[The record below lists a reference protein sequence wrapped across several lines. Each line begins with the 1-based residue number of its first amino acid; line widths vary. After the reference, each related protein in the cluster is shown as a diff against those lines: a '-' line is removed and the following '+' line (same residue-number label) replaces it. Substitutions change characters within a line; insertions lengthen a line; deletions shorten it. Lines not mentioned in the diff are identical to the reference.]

1 MKPKEIKRLQR
12 QARFLH
18 VRPLGPDILLVESQ
32 SSPHAHHIVT
42 IHREA
47 DDTLRARCS
56 CPWAQ
61 NGGYGCSHVMA
72 ALAYLAESK
81 GRGVSFWPT
90 KDDAERQ
97 RNRILHLAGDLR
109 EEDNG
114 LWITT
119 RPLRSA

>member
-1 MKPKEIKRLQR
+1 MAPGKAFSLCLALLAGLALSAGLTAPAAEAQQR
-12 QARFLH
+12 A
-18 VRPLGPDILLVESQ
+18 
-32 SSPHAHHIVT
+32 
-42 IHREA
+42 
-47 DDTLRARCS
+47 
-56 CPWAQ
+56 
-61 NGGYGCSHVMA
+61 
-72 ALAYLAESK
+72 
-81 GRGVSFWPT
+81 VSFWLT

>member
-1 MKPKEIKRLQR
+1 MKPKDIKKLQR
-12 QARFLH
+12 QARLLE
-18 VRPLGPDILLVESQ
+18 VRQLSQDLLLVASK

-42 IHREA
+42 IHR
-47 DDTLRARCS
+47 DQDGNLRARCS

-72 ALAYLAESK
+72 AVAHLAETQQ
-81 GRGVSFWPT
+81 RAVSFWPT
-90 KDDAERQ
+90 KDEAERQ